1 MSNKS
6 DLLNKA
12 LAQLGL
18 DELESQVYGEL
29 LNVKELNIKALANKF
44 GSNRMRIY
52 QILDKLQSLGLL
64 KYTKGFSRTFSLES
78 PNKILGLLKFQETE
92 AIRVTS
98 DFEKYLPDLIT
109 SFFDKNQKPTLKV
122 FEGKIQFLAIFNQI
136 LDELKEG
143 DLMMSLGEGED
154 FNDIIGLDYFNKWIK
169 KRVEKKI
176 YVRALPLASNRFFKK
191 IAPYNKEQLR
201 EFKFLPANFKLS
213 EGNLFVLPHKIII
226 WNTVQVQVVV
236 IENKALSDF
245 FGSIINSLWYTL
257 PEFIDITQ

>member
-12 LAQLGL
+12 LSQLGL
-18 DELESQVYGEL
+18 DELESRIYGEL
-29 LNVKELNIKALANKF
+29 LNVKELNIKTLAIKF
-44 GSNRMRIY
+44 GTNRMRIY

-64 KYTKGFSRTFSLES
+64 TYTKGFPRSFTLES

-92 AIRVTS
+92 AIRVTR

-109 SFFDKNQKPTLKV
+109 NFFDKNQKPTLKV
-122 FEGKIQFLAIFNQI
+122 YKGKIQFLAIFNQI

-169 KRVEKKI
+169 KRVEKGI
-176 YVRALPLASNRFFKK
+176 YVRALPLANNKLFKK

-201 EFKFLPANFKLS
+201 EFKFLPIDFKLC

-226 WNTVQVQVVV
+226 WNTVQVQAVV
-236 IENKALSDF
+236 IENRALSDF
-245 FGSIINSLWYTL
+245 FGSIINSLWLVL
-257 PEFIDITQ
+257 PEFNDATR